1 VYGMRPLTFVT
12 WILALASLLVTP
24 GATYACTGPEF
35 RKYPTE
41 SADAAKSK
49 PPPLDRISVRVLRAD
64 SRPWVLC
71 PEIPTVV
78 LVLESDTR
86 ANLDGFGVRLRLLRG
101 KVPFDVPPDPITV
114 WGGGKV
120 ASHWYENPSRA
131 RKGFQARL
139 AASLVSASGDEGPA
153 VEFEIDEPP
162 RPPVLPWP
170 DWLRDTLFHMVMA
183 GHKP

>member
-1 VYGMRPLTFVT
+1 MYGMRPLTFVT

-86 ANLDGFGVRLRLLRG
+86 ANLDGFGVRLVFFAGTFRLKSR
-101 KVPFDVPPDPITV
+101 PIRSPS
-114 WGGGKV
+114 GAGGK
-120 ASHWYENPSRA
+120 
-131 RKGFQARL
+131 
-139 AASLVSASGDEGPA
+139 
-153 VEFEIDEPP
+153 
-162 RPPVLPWP
+162 
-170 DWLRDTLFHMVMA
+170 
-183 GHKP
+183 